1 MRVTDKY
8 VFFWGGELSN
18 FHPCSIEF
26 TYGGREIKCISSEQ
40 FFMFW
45 KAVTFNDHET
55 AELILK
61 AENPKEAKKLGRKV
75 KDFNDDTWN
84 LKKEDVMRVALYKKF
99 MQNKELKDFLL
110 NPEFDNKTFVEASP
124 YDKIWGV
131 GMGEDDP
138 LIDDER
144 NWKGQN
150 LLGKWL
156 TWVREVIKIE
166 TSAVDKELNN
176 QMW

>member
-26 TYGGREIKCISSEQ
+26 VYNKQTIKCISSEQ
-40 FFMFW
+40 FLMYW
-45 KAVTFNDHET
+45 KAITFNDHET
-55 AELILK
+55 ADLILK
-61 AENPKEAKKLGRKV
+61 AETPKEAKKLGRKV

-84 LKKEDVMRVALYKKF
+84 LKKEDVMRAALYKKF
-99 MQNKELKDFLL
+99 TQNKELRDFLL
-110 NPEFDNKTFVEASP
+110 NPEFDGKTFVEASP

-131 GMGEDDP
+131 GLEETDP
-138 LIDDER
+138 LIDDEK

-150 LLGKWL
+150 LLGKWMN
-156 TWVREVIKIE
+156 WVREIIKIE
-166 TSAVDKELNN
+166 NENLNN
-176 QMW
+176 ELSNKTW